1 MLRDLLRLAA
11 HRSSPVGGDTAEA
24 EAMGTTV
31 QHTMPFCTA
40 VPAAAVSVEQASSL
54 ITSCARKQAEKRR
67 ADSSCQGQVQQVPV
81 KRSRAED
88 AVAQVQD
95 QDQQEDGSTSDVS
108 IDDQE
113 NLQQVTLQYQQLA
126 GAPHHPVVRAACSS
140 LGHML
145 APFVSW
151 APSQGLDAQQ
161 LLALEQ
167 QGQQLMLEEPACA
180 QEDALAWSDE
190 TVACSEEGLNSPSSS
205 SAPAVSQPSTAGTE
219 AGHSLQSLPKPVYVQ
234 QQQQAQDA
242 EQDQDTLQAQLATHS
257 VEGTA
262 VTSAGNNTAEDTDDV
277 DYDEDDFDPF
287 TFISGLGPVDRYVA
301 PGRQPLLP
309 RRTRACKQK
318 TLVLDLDET
327 LVHSTLD
334 AGYGAGADFS
344 FPVLFNGCEHMVHV
358 RTRPHMQVSMLALL
372 RGMLALLQRC
382 VRACAPDCLV
392 HLVNCC
398 HSVLRHKRPQAWC
411 APSLL
416 HCHYIAK
423 RSAR

>member
-1 MLRDLLRLAA
+1 
-11 HRSSPVGGDTAEA
+11 
-24 EAMGTTV
+24 MGTTV
-31 QHTMPFCTA
+31 QHTVPFCTA
-40 VPAAAVSVEQASSL
+40 VPAAAVSVDQASSL

-67 ADSSCQGQVQQVPV
+67 ADSSCQGQVQHVPV

-88 AVAQVQD
+88 AVAQGQDQD

-113 NLQQVTLQYQQLA
+113 NLQQGTLQYQQLA
-126 GAPHHPVVRAACSS
+126 AAPHHPVVRAACSS
-140 LGHML
+140 LGHLL

-151 APSQGLDAQQ
+151 VPSQGLDAQQ

-167 QGQQLMLEEPACA
+167 QGQQLMLEEPACT

-205 SAPAVSQPSTAGTE
+205 SAPTVSQPSTAGT
-219 AGHSLQSLPKPVYVQ
+219 AGHSLQSLPKPVYLQ
-234 QQQQAQDA
+234 QQQQQVQDA
-242 EQDQDTLQAQLATHS
+242 EQDTLQPQLATCS

-309 RRTRACKQK
+309 RQTRACKQK

-358 RTRPHMQVSMLALL
+358 RTRPHMQVSMLGLL
-372 RGMLALLQRC
+372 RWPGAQCCVESCSMLCAL
-382 VRACAPDCLV
+382 ACLTLV
-392 HLVNCC
+392 GL
-398 HSVLRHKRPQAWC
+398 W
-411 APSLL
+411 
-416 HCHYIAK
+416 
-423 RSAR
+423 